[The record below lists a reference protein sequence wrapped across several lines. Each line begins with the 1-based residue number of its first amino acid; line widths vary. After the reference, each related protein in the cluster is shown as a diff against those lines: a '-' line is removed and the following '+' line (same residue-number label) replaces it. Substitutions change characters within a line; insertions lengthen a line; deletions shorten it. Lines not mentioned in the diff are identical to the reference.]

1 MLIACVAV
9 TMAQVKTQTAEQKAR
24 PTREVTVQRGEVAH
38 VSGNDLIIKMENGEI
53 PHVTVSCWERGV

>member
-9 TMAQVKTQTAEQKAR
+9 TVAQVITQTAEQKAR

-53 PHVTVSCWERGV
+53 RHVTVSCWERGV